1 MNTSVDIVAEVKGG
15 TLIDTLSDF
24 RGTHWATLQLLHK
37 LNFVILS
44 LFNTLRFVRA
54 KALVDMLA
62 DTL

>member
-1 MNTSVDIVAEVKGG
+1 MNTLVDIVAEVKGG
-15 TLIDTLSDF
+15 TLNYTLSDL

-37 LNFVILS
+37 LNFLILS

-54 KALVDMLA
+54 KGLVDMLA